1 MSRFS
6 KAAKRVISRVRLL
19 FRRLNTFLSN
29 DIWNVDLSD
38 FGKAKAHLLRDVK
51 VLLLTLD
58 TFAERAIGFQSV
70 ALSYF
75 CAMAFVPFIAVAFA
89 ITGGFGLGDK
99 LKSMLLSLDVG
110 KELIGTLMDA
120 ADKIIISA
128 TNDIFGLISALMF
141 IWLVIW
147 MMLRVEKVFNNVWGV
162 RKPERPF
169 FKSLG
174 VDIVILILSPFVIL
188 ILYSGTIIYSHILD
202 LFPKWMGVSDVISS
216 FLGWVIAAAV
226 TVMIFSAMYKFIPA
240 AKVEYRY
247 ALKSAMLAGVAFTIL
262 QYLYLETQV
271 MVMRQ
276 NAVYGTIAA
285 IPLFMMW
292 LRYGW
297 LIILLG
303 AQISYSFQTV
313 DGLETD
319 NEIEDAI
326 KNHKQVE
333 EI

>member
-110 KELIGTLMDA
+110 KELIGQLLQQVLRTMRRRLGKIRTVGVGIINHLSEKFQLTPQVVA
-120 ADKIIISA
+120 LAPSDKILDAGLPLHPVGHIEHARLEIG
-128 TNDIFGLISALMF
+128 NDIGTEREILEHEI
-141 IWLVIW
+141 
-147 MMLRVEKVFNNVWGV
+147 LRQS
-162 RKPERPF
+162 RK
-169 FKSLG
+169 
-174 VDIVILILSPFVIL
+174 LS
-188 ILYSGTIIYSHILD
+188 
-202 LFPKWMGVSDVISS
+202 
-216 FLGWVIAAAV
+216 
-226 TVMIFSAMYKFIPA
+226 
-240 AKVEYRY
+240 
-247 ALKSAMLAGVAFTIL
+247 
-262 QYLYLETQV
+262 
-271 MVMRQ
+271 
-276 NAVYGTIAA
+276 
-285 IPLFMMW
+285 
-292 LRYGW
+292 
-297 LIILLG
+297 ILLNQFPG
-303 AQISYSFQTV
+303 QPQRLRTVYQSPCLQQIVNVRLQRLIKGSIVS
-313 DGLETD
+313 
-319 NEIEDAI
+319 AI
-326 KNHKQVE
+326 YRNLRTAVSAPRDW
-333 EI
+333 

>member
-1 MSRFS
+1 M
-6 KAAKRVISRVRLL
+6 
-19 FRRLNTFLSN
+19 
-29 DIWNVDLSD
+29 
-38 FGKAKAHLLRDVK
+38 
-51 VLLLTLD
+51 
-58 TFAERAIGFQSV
+58 
-70 ALSYF
+70 
-75 CAMAFVPFIAVAFA
+75 
-89 ITGGFGLGDK
+89 
-99 LKSMLLSLDVG
+99 
-110 KELIGTLMDA
+110 
-120 ADKIIISA
+120 
-128 TNDIFGLISALMF
+128 
-141 IWLVIW
+141 
-147 MMLRVEKVFNNVWGV
+147 
-162 RKPERPF
+162 
-169 FKSLG
+169 
-174 VDIVILILSPFVIL
+174 ILILSPFVIL
-188 ILYSGTIIYSHILD
+188 ILYSGTIVYSHILD
-202 LFPKWMGVSDVISS
+202 LFPKWMGVSDAISS
-216 FLGWVIAAAV
+216 LLGWVIAAAV

>member
-1 MSRFS
+1 MAKFS
-6 KAAKRVISRVRLL
+6 KAINRTKAFIRRAKVFFNRE
-19 FRRLNTFLSN
+19 
-29 DIWNVDLSD
+29 IWNIDLSD
-38 FGKAKAHLLRDVK
+38 FGKAKAMLLKDVK
-51 VLLLTLD
+51 ILLLTLD

-99 LKSMLLSLDVG
+99 LKDMLLSLDVG
-110 KELIGTLMDA
+110 KELIGTLLDA
-120 ADKIIISA
+120 SDKIIASA
-128 TNDIFGLISALMF
+128 TNGLFGLISALMF

-147 MMLRVEKVFNNVWGV
+147 MMMRVEKVFNNVWGV
-162 RKPERPF
+162 RNPDRPF

-174 VDIVILILSPFVIL
+174 VDIAILILSPFIIL
-188 ILYSGTIIYSHILD
+188 LLYSGTIVYSHILD
-202 LFPKWMGVSDVISS
+202 LFPKWMGVSDAISS

-240 AKVEYRY
+240 AKVGYKY
-247 ALKSAMLAGVAFTIL
+247 ALKAAVLAGIAFTIL

-271 MVMRQ
+271 MVMRL

-303 AQISYSFQTV
+303 AQVSYSFQTV
-313 DGLETD
+313 NGLESES
-319 NEIEDAI
+319 EIEEAI

-333 EI
+333 EL

>member
-1 MSRFS
+1 MKRKFRPGKKITDLFTEGLWRIDTASCS
-6 KAAKRVISRVRLL
+6 KGYAKLVRLVRIIRITIDS
-19 FRRLNTFLSN
+19 F
-29 DIWNVDLSD
+29 
-38 FGKAKAHLLRDVK
+38 FGNKM
-51 VLLLTLD
+51 
-58 TFAERAIGFQSV
+58 GFQCV

-75 CAMAFVPFIAVAFA
+75 SLLALIPLFGLVFAVAL
-89 ITGGFGLGDK
+89 GLGLPDNISGIIFRIFPANPEFAGLVIEK
-99 LKSMLLSLDVG
+99 AEVILESVKAG
-110 KELIGTLMDA
+110 GTG
-120 ADKIIISA
+120 IISA
-128 TNDIFGLISALMF
+128 FLFVWG
-141 IWLVIW
+141 VVW
-147 MMLRVEKVFNNVWGV
+147 MMFQVERVFNNVWGV

-188 ILYSGTIIYSHILD
+188 ILYSGTIVYSHILD
-202 LFPKWMGVSDVISS
+202 LFPKWMGVSDAISS
-216 FLGWVIAAAV
+216 LLGWVIAAAV

>member
-1 MSRFS
+1 MSNSINRS
-6 KAAKRVISRVRLL
+6 RTKLKAF
-19 FRRLNTFLSN
+19 FRWLKIFLAEE
-29 DIWNVDLSD
+29 IWNIDLSD
-38 FGKAKAHLLRDVK
+38 LSKAKAHLFRDVK
-51 VLLLTLD
+51 VVLLTLD
-58 TFAERAIGFQSV
+58 TFADRAIGFQSV

-89 ITGGFGLGDK
+89 VTGGFGLGDK
-99 LKSMLLSLDVG
+99 LKEMLLSLDVG
-110 KELIGTLMDA
+110 KELIGTLMEA

-147 MMLRVEKVFNNVWGV
+147 MMNRVERVFNNVWGV
-162 RKPERPF
+162 RNPQRPF

-174 VDIVILILSPFVIL
+174 IDIAIMLLSPFIIL
-188 ILYSGTIIYSHILD
+188 ILYSGTIVYSHILD
-202 LFPKWMGVSDVISS
+202 LFPKWMGVSDAISS

-247 ALKSAMLAGVAFTIL
+247 ALKSALIAGIAFTAL

-271 MVMRQ
+271 LVMRQ

-319 NEIEDAI
+319 TEIEDAI

>member
-147 MMLRVEKVFNNVWGV
+147 MMLRVEKVFNNVWGISRIP
-162 RKPERPF
+162 RKIYKRF
-169 FKSLG
+169 GYYILML
-174 VDIVILILSPFVIL
+174 ILIPL
-188 ILYSGTIIYSHILD
+188 IIIIFGAGIAFYTNLPHLFGLD
-202 LFPKWMGVSDVISS
+202 VSNLRFIII
-216 FLGWVIAAAV
+216 FLGYVVLYCITVITLA
-226 TVMIFSAMYKFIPA
+226 AMYTFIPA
-240 AKVEYRY
+240 TKVYFKN
-247 ALKSAMLAGVAFTIL
+247 AVKAASIDAVVFIVF
-262 QYLYLETQV
+262 QYIYLELQV
-271 MVMRQ
+271 TVSRL
-276 NAVYGTIAA
+276 NNIYGIIAA
-285 IPLFMMW
+285 LPFFLIWMNTSW
-292 LRYGW
+292 QIIIYGAE
-297 LIILLG
+297 LTYG
-303 AQISYSFQTV
+303 FQ
-313 DGLETD
+313 
-319 NEIEDAI
+319 N
-326 KNHKQVE
+326 VE
-333 EI
+333 KYNSHDWDS